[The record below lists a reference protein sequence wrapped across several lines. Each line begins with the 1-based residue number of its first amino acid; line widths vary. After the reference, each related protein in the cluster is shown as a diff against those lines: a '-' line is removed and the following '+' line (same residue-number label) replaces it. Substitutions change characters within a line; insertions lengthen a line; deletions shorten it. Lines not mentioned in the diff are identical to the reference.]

1 MTGTATILSH
11 FMYIFCAIR
20 LYFIFGVIVKMAFII
35 SVGSVINVVVL
46 LLTSLPVRTHT
57 HTRSFSHACGCVCV
71 CVCANNLYFSIKQQK
86 FYALFRTSVIN
97 FNYPYCLPFCSCF
110 TSFGRHMYWHFDW
123 GLLPL

>member
-57 HTRSFSHACGCVCV
+57 HAHFPTHVAVCV
-71 CVCANNLYFSIKQQK
+71 CVCQQ
-86 FYALFRTSVIN
+86 FIF
-97 FNYPYCLPFCSCF
+97 FN
-110 TSFGRHMYWHFDW
+110 
-123 GLLPL
+123 

>member
-1 MTGTATILSH
+1 
-11 FMYIFCAIR
+11 MYIFCAIR

-71 CVCANNLYFSIKQQK
+71 CVPTIYIFQLSSK
-86 FYALFRTSVIN
+86 N
-97 FNYPYCLPFCSCF
+97 FTLCF
-110 TSFGRHMYWHFDW
+110 VQV
-123 GLLPL
+123 